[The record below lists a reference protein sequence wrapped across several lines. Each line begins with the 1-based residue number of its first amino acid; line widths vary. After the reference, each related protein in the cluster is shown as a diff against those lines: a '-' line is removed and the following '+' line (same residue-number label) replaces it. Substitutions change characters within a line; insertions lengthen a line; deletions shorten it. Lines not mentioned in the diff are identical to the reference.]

1 MQMEDNE
8 LFQITKLLAHYIHA
22 LMSCDIVKLPATMNS
37 QSSQIQ
43 LPHEDDEY
51 EEYYYEVR
59 HPLPK
64 GAFLL
69 IQYDLRLQKTAV
81 SLMSALIGPSRVV
94 NVYYCI
100 GDISSKR
107 KYSEFD
113 GGKCFHDY
121 TAVDLL
127 GKVHINRCFDFH
139 RGFWVDS
146 VPRANYIN
154 YYLHGLVGRYHD
166 DTEWG
171 DAFDWNTRHEDFDS
185 VIPLNKKRIFEHF
198 SDLSRFVGG
207 LIKPTHAVM
216 QHHLPTSAR
225 LVHSQV
231 RNVKSGGRTIKVM
244 MRDFVSLLNKDE
256 TGKAT
261 LSENG
266 RKLLEGLRPEIFS
279 RKQEEQS

>member
-1 MQMEDNE
+1 MEDNE
-8 LFQITKLLAHYIHA
+8 LFQITRILAHYIHA
-22 LMSCDIVKLPATMNS
+22 LMSCDIVKLPAAMNS
-37 QSSQIQ
+37 QTSQIQ
-43 LPHEDDEY
+43 LPHADDSY
-51 EEYYYEVR
+51 ADYYYEIR
-59 HPLPK
+59 HSLPK

-69 IQYDLRLQKTAV
+69 IQYDLRLQKTAI
-81 SLMSALIGPSRVV
+81 SLMSALIGPSRDV

-113 GGKCFHDY
+113 GGKCFRDY
-121 TAVDLL
+121 TPIDLL
-127 GKVHINRCFDFH
+127 GNVHINRCFDPH

-146 VPRANYIN
+146 VPRAHFIN

-171 DAFDWNTRHEDFDS
+171 DAFDWNTRHDDFDS

-198 SDLSRFVGG
+198 RDISRFVGD

-216 QHHLPTSAR
+216 QHHLPKSAR
-225 LVHSQV
+225 LVNSQV
-231 RNVKSGGRTIKVM
+231 RNVKSAGGRTIKVM
-244 MRDFVSLLNKDE
+244 MRDFVSLLRKDE

-266 RKLLEGLRPEIFS
+266 RKLLEGLRPQLFL
-279 RKQEEQS
+279 RKQDEQS